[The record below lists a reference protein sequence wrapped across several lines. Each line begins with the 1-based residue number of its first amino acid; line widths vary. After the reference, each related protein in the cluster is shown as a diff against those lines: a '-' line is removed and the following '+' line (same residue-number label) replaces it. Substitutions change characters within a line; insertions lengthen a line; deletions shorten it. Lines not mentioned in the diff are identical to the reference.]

1 MKKISLILIGG
12 GFSSIEIID
21 LIEDINKIEKK
32 KLYSDSWN
40 IR

>member
-32 KLYSDSWN
+32 KIY
-40 IR
+40 